1 MAMTLFKQA
10 LCILIVFAVTILG
23 FEFFLYLSKIIPT
36 ASWFITWAGGI
47 TSCVVGIFVGMAAW
61 RGFGLKEY

>member
-1 MAMTLFKQA
+1 MATTLFKQA
-10 LCILIVFAVTILG
+10 LCILIVFAIAILG
-23 FEFFLYLSKIIPT
+23 LEFFFYLSKIMPS

-47 TSCVVGIFVGMAAW
+47 TSCLVGIFAGMAAW